1 MRILRR
7 KSLKNSYDS
16 SGLEK
21 GQRANLYSGRSLG
34 RSLAE
39 RGQASL
45 EMILLMIIGMIVI
58 LGLVYRFNTAF
69 KRYTIEM
76 YGTYYRCLLETGEL
90 PGTGSVC
97 RDREARFNIAN
108 GRTLVTDGDTGTGGT
123 DDGSVGGGGSGG
135 SGGSGGGGTGGNGGG
150 SGSGGKGGRGSGGNQ
165 AGSGGGSG
173 GGGSSGG
180 GGGGSEAVGSNQ
192 RNGGRGSVVGRLQ
205 RAGRNRSTSV
215 GSASDLSKE
224 DADMASANGENG
236 LIVDATS
243 ARYSR
248 DSLRSA
254 KTKMA
259 FSMEGD
265 QYQREETKAVAP
277 ISATATKKAA
287 DRSGNSL
294 RPRKAIENGDRA
306 PAKKRNDDD
315 GGGLEFG
322 KLFRLF
328 LIIGIIIAIVV
339 FLGGQVLQISKSGDR

>member
-1 MRILRR
+1 MFRQIRQSVR
-7 KSLKNSYDS
+7 NIS
-16 SGLEK
+16 
-21 GQRANLYSGRSLG
+21 
-34 RSLAE
+34 E

-45 EMILLMIIGMIVI
+45 EMIMLLIIGVIVI

-69 KRYTIEM
+69 KKYTIEM

-97 RDREARFNIAN
+97 RDRDARFDIAN
-108 GRTLVTDGDTGTGGT
+108 GRALVADGDTRTGGT
-123 DDGSVGGGGSGG
+123 DDGSGG
-135 SGGSGGGGTGGNGGG
+135 SGGSGSGG
-150 SGSGGKGGRGSGGNQ
+150 SGSGGSGSGGSGGSGSGGSGKGGSGKGGSGGSGNQ

-173 GGGSSGG
+173 GSGGSGDS
-180 GGGGSEAVGSNQ
+180 GGGSEAVGGSR
-192 RNGGRGSVVGRLQ
+192 RNGGRGSVVAKLRN
-205 RAGRNRSTSV
+205 AGRSRSTSV

-224 DADMASANGENG
+224 DADQAAAGENG
-236 LIVDATS
+236 LIVDATG
-243 ARYSR
+243 AKYSR

-277 ISATATKKAA
+277 IAATATKKAA
-287 DRSGNSL
+287 DRGGDSL
-294 RPRKAIENGDRA
+294 RPRKAVEKGDRA
-306 PAKKRNDDD
+306 PAKKRDEDN

-328 LIIGIIIAIVV
+328 LIIGIIVAIAV
-339 FLGGQVLQISKSGDR
+339 FLGGQVLQISKSGER

>member
-1 MRILRR
+1 MANLGR
-7 KSLKNSYDS
+7 KSLIGNSA
-16 SGLEK
+16 
-21 GQRANLYSGRSLG
+21 QRNL
-34 RSLAE
+34 E

-97 RDREARFNIAN
+97 RDREARYDIAN
-108 GRTLVTDGDTGTGGT
+108 GRALVTDGDTGTGGT
-123 DDGSVGGGGSGG
+123 DDGSGGSGGSGSGG
-135 SGGSGGGGTGGNGGG
+135 SGGSGSGGSGSGGSGGSGSGKNGRSGSGNQAGSGSGGSGGG
-150 SGSGGKGGRGSGGNQ
+150 SGSGGGGD
-165 AGSGGGSG
+165 A
-173 GGGSSGG
+173 
-180 GGGGSEAVGSNQ
+180 GSEAVGGNS
-192 RNGGRGSVVGRLQ
+192 RNGGRGSVVSRLKN
-205 RAGRNRSTSV
+205 AGRNRSTSV

-224 DADMASANGENG
+224 DADAAAAANGDNG

-243 ARYSR
+243 ARHTNNP
-248 DSLRSA
+248 LRSA
-254 KTKMA
+254 KTKMN

-277 ISATATKKAA
+277 IAATATKKSA
-287 DRSGNSL
+287 DRGGDSL
-294 RPRKAIENGDRA
+294 RPRKAVEKGDRA

-322 KLFRLF
+322 KLFKLF
-328 LIIGIIIAIVV
+328 LIIGIVIAIVV
-339 FLGGQVLQISKSGDR
+339 FLGGQVLQISKSGEK

>member
-1 MRILRR
+1 MVTLGR
-7 KSLKNSYDS
+7 KSLIRN
-16 SGLEK
+16 
-21 GQRANLYSGRSLG
+21 
-34 RSLAE
+34 AE

-58 LGLVYRFNTAF
+58 LGLVYRFNTSF

-90 PGTGSVC
+90 PGTGSIC
-97 RDREARFNIAN
+97 RDREARYDIAN

-135 SGGSGGGGTGGNGGG
+135 SGSGGSGG
-150 SGSGGKGGRGSGGNQ
+150 SGSGGSGSGGSGSGGSGSGKNGRGGSGNQ
-165 AGSGGGSG
+165 AGSGSGGSGGGSG
-173 GGGSSGG
+173 GSGG
-180 GGGGSEAVGSNQ
+180 GDAEAGSEAVGGNQ
-192 RNGGRGSVVGRLQ
+192 RNGGRGSVVSRLKN
-205 RAGRNRSTSV
+205 AGRNRSTSV

-224 DADMASANGENG
+224 DADAAASANGENG

-243 ARYSR
+243 ARHTK

-254 KTKMA
+254 RTKMD

-277 ISATATKKAA
+277 IAATATKKSA
-287 DRSGNSL
+287 DRGGDSL
-294 RPRKAIENGDRA
+294 RPRKAVEKGDRA
-306 PAKKRNDDD
+306 PAKKRDDD
-315 GGGLEFG
+315 SGGLEFG

-328 LIIGIIIAIVV
+328 LIIGIVIAIVV
-339 FLGGQVLQISKSGDR
+339 FLGGQVLQISKSGEK